1 MSKTAVV
8 PVEDDL
14 AMSPELAALTTKQ
27 RAFVECL
34 FAGDGSGRLLAKA
47 AAARAAGYSG
57 DPHQL
62 NSMAQKLCRDPRVQA
77 AIRAE
82 TQRRIRSLGPEA
94 IQALTEIV
102 SDITSKDRLKAVNVI
117 LERLDPVATKIEANV
132 THQIVDHRK
141 DALGQLR
148 ALQALGVAREKL
160 EELFGYTGLGI
171 LEKQLTA
178 EDAKA
183 PIDVQYTEVQPDEL
197 DALELEEEEEF

>member
-1 MSKTAVV
+1 MPKTAVV

-34 FAGDGSGRLLAKA
+34 FAGDGSGRLLAKS

-62 NSMAQKLCRDPRVQA
+62 NSMAQKLLKDPRIQA
-77 AIRAE
+77 AMRAE
-82 TQRRIRSLGPEA
+82 TQRRIRNLGPEA
-94 IQALTEIV
+94 LKALTEIMH
-102 SDITSKDRLKAVNVI
+102 TPGHKDQLKSVNIV
-117 LERLDPVATKIEANV
+117 LERLDPVATKIDAHV
-132 THQIVDHRK
+132 THEIVDHRK
-141 DALGQLR
+141 DALVQLR
-148 ALQALGVAREKL
+148 ALKTLGVARERL

-171 LEKQLTA
+171 LEKQLAA

-183 PIDVQYTEVQPDEL
+183 PIDVDYTEVQPDEI
-197 DALELEEEEEF
+197 DEFEEEEF